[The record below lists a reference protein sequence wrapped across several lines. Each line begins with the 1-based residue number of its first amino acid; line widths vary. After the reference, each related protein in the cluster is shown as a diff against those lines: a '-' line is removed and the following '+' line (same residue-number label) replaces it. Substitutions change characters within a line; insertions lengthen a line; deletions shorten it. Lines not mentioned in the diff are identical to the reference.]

1 MKRAGRT
8 FTHALTLSRRTPIDA
23 FSSEVILEIPQADRN
38 DPDEALAIEG
48 RIVCNQVARAGDLE
62 LSDDETDRIDRA
74 FPRGAKPDSL
84 PMT

>member
-38 DPDEALAIEG
+38 DLDEALAIEG
-48 RIVCNQVARAGDLE
+48 LIVCNQVPARVISNSA
-62 LSDDETDRIDRA
+62 TMKRIGSIRR
-74 FPRGAKPDSL
+74 FTGAPN
-84 PMT
+84 PTACR